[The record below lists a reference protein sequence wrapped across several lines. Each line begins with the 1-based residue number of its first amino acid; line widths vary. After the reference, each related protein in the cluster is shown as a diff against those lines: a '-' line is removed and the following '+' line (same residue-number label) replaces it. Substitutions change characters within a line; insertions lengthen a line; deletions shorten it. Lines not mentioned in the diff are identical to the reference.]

1 MRVVLVK
8 KTSNNNNKT
17 FSFNLKD
24 WFSFIMTP
32 NQSLF

>member
-8 KTSNNNNKT
+8 KTSNNDKT
-17 FSFNLKD
+17 FSFNLND
-24 WFSFIMTP
+24 WFSFIMTQ